1 VKVSVVIPTYRRA
14 PILRR
19 TLEALLL
26 VEFPQEDYEI
36 IVVDDAGN
44 GETADVVTDALSG
57 DVHVELLVNPFQ
69 GVAAARNL
77 GAAAGHGELIV
88 FCDDDIR
95 VRPNH
100 LRLHLDT
107 HASYRNALVG
117 GYRWYSPT
125 SLATLEATPF
135 GRYRIDL
142 ERRVLTDRPEV
153 RLDGTVVEVE
163 TLPGCDLSVGRD
175 TFSQLGGFDESF
187 IYTGVEDQD
196 LSTRARR
203 AGLRLIRNHAI
214 EVLHEDQTT
223 TLAGFG
229 VREERGGHTV
239 VRLTQKFPEYLG
251 EFHRNGPVTWSDPPA
266 VIASKV
272 AKAGL
277 SRPGPLRLLHGLAKV
292 TEWAGASD
300 RRLWRLYRIVIGLH
314 IFRGYRN
321 GLRQQASLLKRDVR
335 GWRSLVRLPARR
347 RGAR

>member
-14 PILRR
+14 SILRG

-26 VEFPQEDYEI
+26 IEFPPEEYEI
-36 IVVDDAGN
+36 IVVDDG
-44 GETADVVTDALSG
+44 GDDETTDVVNDALSR

-77 GAAAGHGELIV
+77 GAAAGRGELV
-88 FCDDDIR
+88 LFCDDDIR
-95 VRPNH
+95 VRPEH

-117 GYRWYSPT
+117 GDRWYSPT

-135 GRYRIDL
+135 GRYRIEL
-142 ERRVLTDRPEV
+142 ERTVLSARSEV
-153 RLDGTVVEVE
+153 HLDGTVVEAD
-163 TLPGCDLSVGRD
+163 TLPGCDLSIERA

-196 LSTRARR
+196 LSTRACR
-203 AGLRLIRNHAI
+203 AGVRLIRNHAI

-223 TLAGFG
+223 TLARFG
-229 VREERGGHTV
+229 EREERGAHTV
-239 VRLTQKFPEYLG
+239 VRLTQKFPEFLG
-251 EFHRNGPVTWSDPPA
+251 EFHRNEPVTRSDEPA
-266 VIASKV
+266 LIASKV

-277 SRPGPLRLLHGLAKV
+277 SRPGPLRWLHGLARV
-292 TEWAGASD
+292 TERAGASD
-300 RRLWRLYRIVIGLH
+300 RQLWRLYRIVIGLH

-321 GLRQQASLLKRDVR
+321 GLRQQSSLPRRDVR
-335 GWRSLVRLPARR
+335 HWRTVMRRAARR

>member
-14 PILRR
+14 PILRG
-19 TLEALLL
+19 TLETLLH
-26 VEFPQEDYEI
+26 VEFPQDDYEI

-44 GETADVVTDALSG
+44 DETADVVNDALSSN
-57 DVHVELLVNPFQ
+57 VHVALLVNPLQ

-77 GAAAGHGELIV
+77 GAAAGRGDFIF

-95 VRPNH
+95 VRPEH

-107 HASYRNALVG
+107 HTSYRNALVG
-117 GYRWYSPT
+117 GYRWYAPN
-125 SLATLEATPF
+125 SLATLNATPF

-142 ERRVLTDRPEV
+142 ERKVLSRRSEV
-153 RLDGTVVEVE
+153 RLDGTVVEVD

-175 TFSQLGGFDESF
+175 AFSQLGGFDESF
-187 IYTGVEDQD
+187 LYTGVEDQD
-196 LSTRARR
+196 LSARARH

-214 EVLHEDQTT
+214 EVLHEDETT
-223 TLAGFG
+223 TLARFAE
-229 VREERGGHTV
+229 REERGAHTV

-251 EFHRNGPVTWSDPPA
+251 EFHRNGPVIWSDPPA
-266 VIASKV
+266 VITSKV

-277 SRPGPLRLLHGLAKV
+277 SKPAPLRLLHGLARV
-292 TEWAGASD
+292 MARAGASD
-300 RRLWRLYRIVIGLH
+300 RQLWRLYRIVIGLH

-321 GLRQQASLLKRDVR
+321 GLGQQTSLPKDDVR
-335 GWRSLVRLPARR
+335 RWRRLVHSAARR